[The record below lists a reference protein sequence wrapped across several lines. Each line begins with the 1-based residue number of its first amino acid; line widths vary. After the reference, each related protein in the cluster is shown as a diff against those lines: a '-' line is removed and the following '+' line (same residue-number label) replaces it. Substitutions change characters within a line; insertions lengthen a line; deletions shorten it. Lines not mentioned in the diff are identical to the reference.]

1 MRCDEQHGQQMR
13 IGKHSVTPM
22 IFIDALGG
30 AGAFTLFTAGLGL
43 YSSDTGRVCC
53 MNLYMLCV
61 CMLLIVQGAIV
72 GLIYTK
78 NLTFTGGVDPNVRHV
93 LETQQEVLKYAGIG
107 VLALQF
113 MCLIMASC
121 LKRMKW
127 RPAEDEDSDD
137 EWEAQYARRKQRK
150 EPLLPKDNKNPV
162 SEKNEA
168 WSAWMREKY
177 GLDSAQFAYTV
188 EEDAEEE
195 PAKRS
200 CAIM

>member
-1 MRCDEQHGQQMR
+1 MWCDEQHGECMR
-13 IGKHSVTPM
+13 IGKHWRVTPM
-22 IFIDALGG
+22 IFVDALGG

-61 CMLLIVQGAIV
+61 CLLLIVQGAIV
-72 GLIYTK
+72 GLVYTK
-78 NLTFTGGVDPNVRHV
+78 NLTFRGDVDQNVRHV
-93 LETQQEVLKYAGIG
+93 VETQQEVLKYAGIG

-113 MCLIMASC
+113 MCLIMVSC

-150 EPLLPKDNKNPV
+150 EPLLPKDKNPV

-168 WSAWMREKY
+168 WSARMREKY
-177 GLDSAQFAYTV
+177 GLDTAQFAYTV
-188 EEDAEEE
+188 EEDTGEE

>member
-1 MRCDEQHGQQMR
+1 
-13 IGKHSVTPM
+13 M

-43 YSSDTGRVCC
+43 YSSTTGRVCC
-53 MNLYMLCV
+53 VNLYMLCV
-61 CMLLIVQGAIV
+61 CLLLVVQGAIV
-72 GLIYTK
+72 GLVYTK
-78 NLTFTGGVDPNVRHV
+78 NLTFTGDVDPRVRRV
-93 LETQQEVLKYAGIG
+93 LENQQEVLKYAGIG
-107 VLALQF
+107 VLALQV
-113 MCLIMASC
+113 MCLVMASC
-121 LKRMKW
+121 LKRTKW

-150 EPLLPKDNKNPV
+150 EPLLPKDKTPV

-168 WSAWMREKY
+168 WSARMREKY
-177 GLDSAQFAYTV
+177 GLDTAQFAYTV
-188 EEDAEEE
+188 EEDTEEE

>member
-1 MRCDEQHGQQMR
+1 MRVGSY
-13 IGKHSVTPM
+13 SVTPV

-30 AGAFTLFTAGLGL
+30 AGAFTLFTAGLVL

-61 CMLLIVQGAIV
+61 FLLLAVQGAIV
-72 GLIYTK
+72 GLVYTK
-78 NLTFTGGVDPNVRHV
+78 NVTFTGDVDPRVQHV

-107 VLALQF
+107 VLALQL
-113 MCLIMASC
+113 MCLLLTSC

-127 RPAEDEDSDD
+127 RPAEEEDSDD

-150 EPLLPKDNKNPV
+150 EPLLPKDKKGATAGGGV

-168 WSAWMREKY
+168 WSARMREKY
-177 GLDSAQFAYTV
+177 GLDTAQFAYTV
-188 EEDAEEE
+188 DDDNEEE

-200 CAIM
+200 CTIM

>member
-1 MRCDEQHGQQMR
+1 
-13 IGKHSVTPM
+13 
-22 IFIDALGG
+22 
-30 AGAFTLFTAGLGL
+30 
-43 YSSDTGRVCC
+43 
-53 MNLYMLCV
+53 MNIYMLCV

-93 LETQQEVLKYAGIG
+93 LETQQKVLKYAGIG

-150 EPLLPKDNKNPV
+150 EPLLPKDKTPV

-168 WSAWMREKY
+168 WSARMREKY
-177 GLDSAQFAYTV
+177 GLDTAQFAYTV
-188 EEDAEEE
+188 EEDTEEE